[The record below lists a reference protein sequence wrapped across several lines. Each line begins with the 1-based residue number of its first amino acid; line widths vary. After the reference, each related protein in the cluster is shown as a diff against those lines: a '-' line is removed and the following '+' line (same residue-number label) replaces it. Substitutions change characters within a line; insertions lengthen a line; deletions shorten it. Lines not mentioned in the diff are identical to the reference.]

1 MIDTREY
8 IIVKEVIPSEIKCG
22 AILNINT
29 KKVTTHTHGFHKY
42 PAKFIPQIPRWAIA
56 KYLDETK
63 NKTILDPFC
72 GSGTTLVEGIL
83 AGHNVIG
90 FDIDPLS
97 CLISNVKT
105 TKINVKEL
113 HKISQWLTKE
123 IKRKKKGDFK
133 PACETIEPWFT
144 KEAI

>member
-63 NKTILDPFC
+63 
-72 GSGTTLVEGIL
+72 
-83 AGHNVIG
+83 
-90 FDIDPLS
+90 
-97 CLISNVKT
+97 
-105 TKINVKEL
+105 
-113 HKISQWLTKE
+113 
-123 IKRKKKGDFK
+123 KG
-133 PACETIEPWFT
+133 
-144 KEAI
+144 